1 MDHNLTRR
9 TRRRAAV
16 AVAAGAAALLALTAC
31 APPSAGQNPSDP
43 GTDDSVFTV
52 GVIAST
58 TGFVAA
64 IGADMNNG
72 WDLFWE
78 QQGTRAGAYEVRTI
92 VEDDASDSTT
102 ALTKA
107 RRLVEEEHVDIV
119 VGPVLAN
126 NSLAVADYLAQEG
139 VANLSQTAADDLTQR
154 RANDTLLRTGS
165 LAASQMT
172 FPGGQYAYDEG
183 YRTAATICVDYAFGW
198 ESCGGFASA
207 FLDAGG
213 SISKQLWYPGDA
225 TDLSSY
231 VSQLSALDVDVIFA
245 GTAGGTDSSNFVRS
259 AKDFG
264 LLGSVPIINNCCTTD
279 QFILQ
284 DVGDMALGLTSVS
297 MFAEGSDD
305 PTIAAFVSAYEDK
318 YGSLPSSYALGMY
331 ATAQLVAAALENATE
346 KPTGSAFITA
356 AKQADVSD
364 WVWGDASF
372 DEQGNMVGPVYVR
385 TVEERGDGTLWNAP
399 IKTYDAVS
407 QFWKYD
413 PSAYL
418 ANPPFS
424 QEFTS
429 QR

>member
-1 MDHNLTRR
+1 MNHHISRR
-9 TRRRAAV
+9 PRRRATTAIAV
-16 AVAAGAAALLALTAC
+16 SAAALLAFTAC
-31 APPSAGQNPSDP
+31 APPSASDDNGEP
-43 GTDDSVFTV
+43 GADDSVFTV

-72 WDLFWE
+72 WDLYW
-78 QQGTRAGAYEVRTI
+78 QQHGTTVGDFEIKTI

-107 RRLVEEEHVDIV
+107 RRLVEEENVDVV

-126 NSLAVADYLAQEG
+126 NSLAVADYLAQKG

-172 FPGGQYAYDEG
+172 FPAGQYAYDEG
-183 YRTAATICVDYAFGW
+183 HRKAATICVDYAFGW

-213 SISKQLWYPGDA
+213 TIVKQLWYPGDA

-231 VSQLSALDVDVIFA
+231 VNQLTALDVDVVFA

-264 LLGSVPIINNCCTTD
+264 LLDSVPIINNCCTTD

-305 PTIAAFVSAYEDK
+305 PTTADFVSAYEEE
-318 YGSLPSSYALGMY
+318 YGALPSSYALGMY
-331 ATAQLVAAALENATE
+331 ATAQLVAATLEGASD
-346 KPTGSAFITA
+346 KPTGADFIAA
-356 AKQADVSD
+356 AKAADLSG
-364 WVWGDASF
+364 WVWGDATF
-372 DEQGNMVGPVYVR
+372 DDQGNMVGPVYVR
-385 TVEERGDGTLWNAP
+385 TVEEREDGTLWNAP

-407 QFWKYD
+407 QFWTYD